1 MNLKML
7 RGLWTNQG
15 KVEEVGFEK
24 DENVKYWIN
33 PEQVEKMDPRTV
45 DAIGSEWMNPGKL
58 GKMDPKKIESKKVQ
72 RVGQWMNLWKLER
85 TKNEEVQQWI
95 MILDLAG
102 RTRVRK
108 IEIGKYLHHCLK
120 WGEIK

>member
-1 MNLKML
+1 
-7 RGLWTNQG
+7 
-15 KVEEVGFEK
+15 
-24 DENVKYWIN
+24 
-33 PEQVEKMDPRTV
+33 
-45 DAIGSEWMNPGKL
+45 
-58 GKMDPKKIESKKVQ
+58 
-72 RVGQWMNLWKLER
+72 MNLWKLER